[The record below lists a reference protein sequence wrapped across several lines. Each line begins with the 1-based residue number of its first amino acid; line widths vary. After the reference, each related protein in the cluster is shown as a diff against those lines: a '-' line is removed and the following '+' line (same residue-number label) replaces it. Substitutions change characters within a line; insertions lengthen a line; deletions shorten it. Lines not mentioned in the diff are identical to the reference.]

1 MSLLAI
7 KERGQ
12 AARDELGKTYDALR
26 ELVAERV
33 NEVDGKALRNRG
45 TDLAGSVRKA
55 ANKRIGKLPVNRKQ
69 RRSFPVVP
77 VVIIGAA
84 ALGAA
89 AVTAYFLYDRNRR
102 DMVRDRVNQVGTAA
116 RERYVQLGGV
126 SGAVQ
131 TVTSRVRGNGSQN
144 GADLRVR
151 VEAAIAAGEELPGGL
166 QIDVEGRTVY
176 LKGEVADAKAADAAA
191 ERAHSV
197 DGVVAVV
204 NRTTTPS
211 PNHSR

>member
-1 MSLLAI
+1 M
-7 KERGQ
+7 
-12 AARDELGKTYDALR
+12 
-26 ELVAERV
+26 
-33 NEVDGKALRNRG
+33 
-45 TDLAGSVRKA
+45 
-55 ANKRIGKLPVNRKQ
+55 LPINRKPK
-69 RRSFPVVP
+69 RRFPVVP
-77 VVIIGAA
+77 VVIVGAA

-102 DMVRDRVNQVGTAA
+102 ELVRDRVNQVGSAA

-131 TVTSRVRGNGSQN
+131 TVTSKVRGNGNHS
-144 GADLRVR
+144 GADLKVR
-151 VEAAIAAGEELPGGL
+151 VEEAIADGDALPGGL